1 MEYIAGIFI
10 GVAILGV
17 AKVIF
22 GIMDKLDNK
31 RIEQERSQR
40 REVYK
45 KFEQKID
52 SLPPYK
58 FAVNRDR
65 DGWKWEVLYLYVG
78 RGHTY
83 HYDPVLNASGNEQTK
98 EAAIAAGRAS
108 CEQYTNIKNWKEQR
122 EVYSLDSHGS

>member
-1 MEYIAGIFI
+1 MEYAIGIFV
-10 GVAILGV
+10 GVGMLAV

-22 GIMDKLDNK
+22 GIIDKRDNK
-31 RIEQERSQR
+31 RIEQERAER
-40 REVYK
+40 REAYK

-83 HYDPVLNASGNEQTK
+83 HYDPVINESGHEQTK
-98 EAAIAAGRAS
+98 EAAIATGRDR
-108 CEQYTNIKNWKEQR
+108 CEQLTNIKKWKEQR
-122 EVYSLDSHGS
+122 EVYTI